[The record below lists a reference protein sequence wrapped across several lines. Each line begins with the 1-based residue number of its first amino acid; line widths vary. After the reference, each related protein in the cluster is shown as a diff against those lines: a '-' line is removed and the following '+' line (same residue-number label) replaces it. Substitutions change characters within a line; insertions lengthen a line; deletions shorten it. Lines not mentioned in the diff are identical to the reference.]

1 MNVQKKKIVCT
12 LEMLRLFVFLVWKCI
27 EICEFLVWK
36 CVETTDILVWKCLFL
51 ASFVWILE
59 NKLYLCTMFLMH
71 LISEN
76 YLSI

>member
-12 LEMLRLFVFLVWKCI
+12 LEMLRLFVF
-27 EICEFLVWK
+27 
-36 CVETTDILVWKCLFL
+36 LVWKCLFL